1 MTIASRLEAA
11 VETHPARNDLCGAIR
26 VSRDGEVLL
35 ERAYG
40 QASVQLGVDNHAR
53 TRFHIASV
61 TKMFISAAVIRLAGD
76 GRLSVREHPSAY
88 LPALSVID
96 RRISL
101 HHLLSHT
108 SGLADVYDRPDL
120 RIDMAL
126 LQKRGEPVLGY
137 LTALPQLF
145 EPGARWGYS
154 TTGFLLLAHVLEE
167 VCGMSFGSL
176 VDELFLKPLG
186 MFDTGPDDPFRVNPG
201 RAYGHIGVEDAWRNA
216 QNDALAEVDAPREF
230 YSTVVD
236 LDLWGSGLLSG
247 RVLDSA
253 GLASTFTAH
262 AQVGPGSDFDPSLGY
277 GYGWFLGPDYRW
289 IGGMTAGFRAAMW
302 QFPAERL
309 NVVMLWNNE
318 SVDSHRLFETLRPI
332 LMS

>member
-1 MTIASRLEAA
+1 MTIAGRLQAA
-11 VETHPARNDLCGAIR
+11 VETYPARNDLCGAIR

-40 QASVQLGVDNHAR
+40 QASMQLGVANHTR

-61 TKMFISAAVIRLAGD
+61 TKMFISAAVVRLAGE
-76 GRLSVREHPSAY
+76 GRLSLREHPSAY
-88 LPALSVID
+88 LPALSVLD
-96 RRISL
+96 RRLSL

-120 RIDMAL
+120 RIDMAV
-126 LQKRGEPVLGY
+126 LQKRGEPLLGY
-137 LTALPQLF
+137 LAALPQLF
-145 EPGARWGYS
+145 EPGARWAYS
-154 TTGFLLLAHVLEE
+154 TTGFLLLAYVLEAAS
-167 VCGMSFGSL
+167 GKDFASL
-176 VDELFLKPLG
+176 IDELLLKPLG

-201 RAYGHIGVEDAWRNA
+201 RASGQVSSGGEWRNTPH
-216 QNDALAEVDAPREF
+216 DELAELDAPREL

-236 LDLWGSGLLSG
+236 LDLWGTGILDG
-247 RVLDSA
+247 RVLDRA
-253 GLASTFTAH
+253 GLAATFTPH
-262 AQVGPGSDFDPSLGY
+262 AQVGPGSDFDPSWSY

-289 IGGMTAGFRAAMW
+289 IGGMTPDFRAAMW

-318 SVDSHRLFETLRPI
+318 SVDSQRLFQTLHPI

>member
-1 MTIASRLEAA
+1 MTIASRLEAT
-11 VETHPARNDLCGAIR
+11 VDNYPARSDLCGAIR

-40 QASVQLGVDNHAR
+40 QASIQLGVDNQAR
-53 TRFHIASV
+53 TRFHIASA
-61 TKMFISAAVIRLAGD
+61 TKMFISAAVVRLAGD
-76 GRLSVREHPSAY
+76 GRLSLREHPSAY

-120 RIDMAL
+120 RTDMAL
-126 LQKRGEPVLGY
+126 LAKRGQRLFGY

-145 EPGARWGYS
+145 DPGARWSYS
-154 TTGFLLLAHVLEE
+154 TTGFLLLAYVLEE
-167 VCGMSFGSL
+167 VSGVPLGSL
-176 VDELFLKPLG
+176 IDELFLQPLG

-201 RAYGHIGVEDAWRNA
+201 RASGQIGSEGDWRNA
-216 QNDALAEVDAPREF
+216 KYDALAEVDAPREF

-236 LDLWGSGLLSG
+236 LDLWGSGILGG

-253 GLASTFTAH
+253 GLASTFTPH

-289 IGGMTAGFRAAMW
+289 IGGMTDGFRSAMW
-302 QFPAERL
+302 QFPTARL
-309 NVVMLWNNE
+309 NIVMLWNNE
-318 SVDSHRLFETLRPI
+318 SVDSQRLFRTLRPI
-332 LMS
+332 LVS